1 MTTRKGD
8 KVYVHVLNWPD
19 EELFVPVTG
28 EKVVRAARF
37 ADGSRLTFRQDDAG
51 VTVRLG
57 ERDAQAPD
65 FIVELTVGK

>member
-1 MTTRKGD
+1 M
-8 KVYVHVLNWPD
+8 
-19 EELFVPVTG
+19 TG

-37 ADGSRLTFRQDDAG
+37 ADGGRLTFRQDDAG